1 MKNDDNELKQQV
13 ALFRYGLIAD
23 IVCLEPGTKGIY
35 DKLKEKASHHVT
47 IQRNC

>member
-1 MKNDDNELKQQV
+1 MKNDDYDLKKQV